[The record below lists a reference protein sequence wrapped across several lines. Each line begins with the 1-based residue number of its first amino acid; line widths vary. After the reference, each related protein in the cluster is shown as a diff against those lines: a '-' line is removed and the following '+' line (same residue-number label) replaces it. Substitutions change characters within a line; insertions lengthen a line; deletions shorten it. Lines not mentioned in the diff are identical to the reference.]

1 MAKTEGPF
9 QKGER
14 LTAVKLNELAVGKP
28 LSVSGRGVINRS
40 AGHEEIELSTP
51 EVIYMRLTEKDA
63 SKTPVRYGWV
73 EVDRM
78 GNPNG
83 TISATWGNI
92 TTRTANA
99 TNDFAIELNNGTL
112 STTDNAI
119 HRAERSLT
127 TGEWVI
133 TSGAGGGANT
143 KTQSNPI
150 IMLLGPWADYKDCPG
165 VPAKPPTFTANGT
178 DFCVPPYAWAAY
190 DVCNYKYVKKFDM
203 RDFGH
208 WATELNGGSATAFRR
223 LYNAYYGNSTESAN
237 LTANTTTNCKG
248 VRFLG
253 FSSQS
258 SLVCTCPSWMTP
270 VKCLMLK
277 FKTIPRPCAAPS
289 TCGYS
294 CGSTFTAM
302 DENNMWDTEYTVQLC
317 STISCFFMGTVGSTP
332 WTVDLQFL
340 PAYSADQCFWGPDT
354 LDPCNPCEGFG
365 KFTLGILSGI
375 QASDCGGAGIITSTI
390 TDIEM
395 KDLVTNCV
403 TKKPTNI
410 KMCNNCQNSSG
421 VPINFILPETVEL
434 SCCSPKNLGTCP

>member
-1 MAKTEGPF
+1 MIDARPNQSLEYN
-9 QKGER
+9 
-14 LTAVKLNELAVGKP
+14 LNIRVLAANETSSPTKYSWCRVYRDTTGTW
-28 LSVSGRGVINRS
+28 NN
-40 AGHEEIELSTP
+40 
-51 EVIYMRLTEKDA
+51 LTESGNYTYDA
-63 SKTPVRYGWV
+63 AY
-73 EVDRM
+73 EY
-78 GNPNG
+78 
-83 TISATWGNI
+83 
-92 TTRTANA
+92 
-99 TNDFAIELNNGTL
+99 NNGSL
-112 STTDNAI
+112 SIGSVYDAG
-119 HRAERSLT
+119 REPR
-127 TGEWVI
+127 TGQLLVK
-133 TSGAGGGANT
+133 SGGGGSGANT

-178 DFCVPPYAWAAY
+178 DFCAPPYAWAAY

-223 LYNAYYGNSTESAN
+223 FYNAYYGNSTESAN
-237 LTANTTTNCKG
+237 FTANTPTNCKG

-294 CGSTFTAM
+294 CASTFAAM

-317 STISCFFMGTVGSTP
+317 STISCFFTGTVGSTP
-332 WTVDLQFL
+332 WTVDLHFL
-340 PAYSADQCFWGPDT
+340 PAYSADQCFWGPDII
-354 LDPCNPCEGFG
+354 DPCNPCDGFG

-403 TKKPTNI
+403 AKKPTNI

>member
-1 MAKTEGPF
+1 MIDARPNQSLEYN
-9 QKGER
+9 
-14 LTAVKLNELAVGKP
+14 LNIRVLAANETSSPTKYSWCRVYRDTTGTW
-28 LSVSGRGVINRS
+28 NN
-40 AGHEEIELSTP
+40 
-51 EVIYMRLTEKDA
+51 LTESGNYTYDA
-63 SKTPVRYGWV
+63 AY
-73 EVDRM
+73 EY
-78 GNPNG
+78 
-83 TISATWGNI
+83 
-92 TTRTANA
+92 
-99 TNDFAIELNNGTL
+99 NNGSL
-112 STTDNAI
+112 SIGSVYDAG
-119 HRAERSLT
+119 REPR
-127 TGEWVI
+127 TGQLLVK
-133 TSGAGGGANT
+133 SGGGGGGANT

-178 DFCVPPYAWAAY
+178 DFCAPPYAWAAY

-223 LYNAYYGNSTESAN
+223 FYNAYYGNSTESAN

-294 CGSTFTAM
+294 CASTFAAM
-302 DENNMWDTEYTVQLC
+302 DEYNMWDTEYTVQLC
-317 STISCFFMGTVGSTP
+317 STISCFFVGTVGSTP

-340 PAYSADQCFWGPDT
+340 PAYTADQCFWGPDII
-354 LDPCNPCEGFG
+354 DPCNPCDGFG

-410 KMCNNCQNSSG
+410 KMCNNCQNAG
-421 VPINFILPETVEL
+421 VPINFILPDTVEL

>member
-1 MAKTEGPF
+1 
-9 QKGER
+9 
-14 LTAVKLNELAVGKP
+14 
-28 LSVSGRGVINRS
+28 
-40 AGHEEIELSTP
+40 
-51 EVIYMRLTEKDA
+51 
-63 SKTPVRYGWV
+63 
-73 EVDRM
+73 
-78 GNPNG
+78 
-83 TISATWGNI
+83 
-92 TTRTANA
+92 
-99 TNDFAIELNNGTL
+99 
-112 STTDNAI
+112 
-119 HRAERSLT
+119 
-127 TGEWVI
+127 
-133 TSGAGGGANT
+133 
-143 KTQSNPI
+143 
-150 IMLLGPWADYKDCPG
+150 
-165 VPAKPPTFTANGT
+165 
-178 DFCVPPYAWAAY
+178 
-190 DVCNYKYVKKFDM
+190 M

-294 CGSTFTAM
+294 CISTFAAM

-317 STISCFFMGTVGSTP
+317 STISCFFTGTVGSTP

-340 PAYSADQCFWGPDT
+340 PSYSADQCFWGPDI

-403 TKKPTNI
+403 AKKPTNI

>member
-1 MAKTEGPF
+1 MIDARPNQSLEYN
-9 QKGER
+9 
-14 LTAVKLNELAVGKP
+14 LNIRVLAANETSSPTKYSWCRVYRDTTGTW
-28 LSVSGRGVINRS
+28 NN
-40 AGHEEIELSTP
+40 
-51 EVIYMRLTEKDA
+51 LTESGNYTYDA
-63 SKTPVRYGWV
+63 AY
-73 EVDRM
+73 EY
-78 GNPNG
+78 
-83 TISATWGNI
+83 
-92 TTRTANA
+92 
-99 TNDFAIELNNGTL
+99 NNGSL
-112 STTDNAI
+112 SIGSVYDAG
-119 HRAERSLT
+119 REPR
-127 TGEWVI
+127 TGQLLVK
-133 TSGAGGGANT
+133 SGGGGGANT

-178 DFCVPPYAWAAY
+178 DFCAPPYAWAAY

-237 LTANTTTNCKG
+237 FTANTPTNCKG

-294 CGSTFTAM
+294 CASTFAAM

-317 STISCFFMGTVGSTP
+317 STISCFFTGTVGSTP
-332 WTVDLQFL
+332 WTVDLHFL
-340 PAYSADQCFWGPDT
+340 PAYSADQCFWGPDII
-354 LDPCNPCEGFG
+354 DPCNPCDGFG

-403 TKKPTNI
+403 AKKPTNI

>member
-1 MAKTEGPF
+1 MREVIKKGDDIRSIRKPINKMAESFPEAFWVENGTSTCDSGSISISVDKDEK
-9 QKGER
+9 QWIK
-14 LTAVKLNELAVGKP
+14 LTSKLAGTPIKYAWKMVNHDRTTDAWTDSLVTGDTVADWAEELNNADLAVGTDTRYLARLHP
-28 LSVSGRGVINRS
+28 QSGRWI
-40 AGHEEIELSTP
+40 IE
-51 EVIYMRLTEKDA
+51 
-63 SKTPVRYGWV
+63 
-73 EVDRM
+73 
-78 GNPNG
+78 
-83 TISATWGNI
+83 
-92 TTRTANA
+92 
-99 TNDFAIELNNGTL
+99 
-112 STTDNAI
+112 
-119 HRAERSLT
+119 
-127 TGEWVI
+127 
-133 TSGAGGGANT
+133 SGGGGANT
-143 KTQSNPI
+143 KTQSNPV

-403 TKKPTNI
+403 AKKPTDI
-410 KMCNNCQNSSG
+410 KMCNNCQNAG
-421 VPINFILPETVEL
+421 VPINFILPDSVEL
-434 SCCSPKNLGTCP
+434 SCCTPKNLGTCP

>member
-1 MAKTEGPF
+1 MKDARPQQALEYNLNIRVLAANETASPKKYSWIRVYRDTTGVWNNLTESGNYTYDPAYEF
-9 QKGER
+9 G
-14 LTAVKLNELAVGKP
+14 GGD
-28 LSVSGRGVINRS
+28 LSINSVYS
-40 AGHEEIELSTP
+40 AGREPRTGQLL
-51 EVIYMRLTEKDA
+51 V
-63 SKTPVRYGWV
+63 SK
-73 EVDRM
+73 
-78 GNPNG
+78 
-83 TISATWGNI
+83 
-92 TTRTANA
+92 
-99 TNDFAIELNNGTL
+99 
-112 STTDNAI
+112 
-119 HRAERSLT
+119 
-127 TGEWVI
+127 
-133 TSGAGGGANT
+133 GGGGGGTNT

-178 DFCVPPYAWAAY
+178 DFCAPPYAWAAY

-237 LTANTTTNCKG
+237 LTANTPTSCKG

-294 CGSTFTAM
+294 CGSTFTQM
-302 DENNMWDTEYTVQLC
+302 DEYDMWDKEYTVQLC
-317 STISCFFMGTVGSTP
+317 STISCFFGGNVGSTP
-332 WTVDLQFL
+332 WSVDLQYL
-340 PAYSADQCFWGPDT
+340 PAYTADQCFWGPEII
-354 LDPCNPCEGFG
+354 DPCNPCEGFG

-390 TDIEM
+390 TDVEM

-403 TKKPTNI
+403 AKKPINI
-410 KMCNNCQNSSG
+410 VMCNNCQNAG

-434 SCCSPKNLGTCP
+434 SCCTPKNLGTCP

>member
-1 MAKTEGPF
+1 MKDARPQQALEYNLNIRVLAANETASPKKYSWIRVYRDTTGSWNNLTESGNYTYDPAYEF
-9 QKGER
+9 G
-14 LTAVKLNELAVGKP
+14 GGD
-28 LSVSGRGVINRS
+28 LSINSVYS
-40 AGHEEIELSTP
+40 AGREPRTGQLL
-51 EVIYMRLTEKDA
+51 V
-63 SKTPVRYGWV
+63 SK
-73 EVDRM
+73 
-78 GNPNG
+78 
-83 TISATWGNI
+83 
-92 TTRTANA
+92 
-99 TNDFAIELNNGTL
+99 
-112 STTDNAI
+112 
-119 HRAERSLT
+119 
-127 TGEWVI
+127 
-133 TSGAGGGANT
+133 GGGGGGTNT

-178 DFCVPPYAWAAY
+178 DFCAPPYAWAAY

-237 LTANTTTNCKG
+237 LTANTPTSCKG

-294 CGSTFTAM
+294 CGSTFLQM
-302 DENNMWDTEYTVQLC
+302 DEYDMWDKEYTVQLC
-317 STISCFFMGTVGSTP
+317 STISCFFGGNVGSTP

-340 PAYSADQCFWGPDT
+340 PAYTADQCFWGPEII
-354 LDPCNPCEGFG
+354 DPCNPCDGFG

-390 TDIEM
+390 TDVEM

-403 TKKPTNI
+403 AKKPTNI
-410 KMCNNCQNSSG
+410 VMCNNCQNAG

-434 SCCSPKNLGTCP
+434 SCCIPKNLGTCP

>member
-1 MAKTEGPF
+1 
-9 QKGER
+9 
-14 LTAVKLNELAVGKP
+14 
-28 LSVSGRGVINRS
+28 
-40 AGHEEIELSTP
+40 
-51 EVIYMRLTEKDA
+51 
-63 SKTPVRYGWV
+63 
-73 EVDRM
+73 
-78 GNPNG
+78 
-83 TISATWGNI
+83 
-92 TTRTANA
+92 
-99 TNDFAIELNNGTL
+99 
-112 STTDNAI
+112 
-119 HRAERSLT
+119 
-127 TGEWVI
+127 
-133 TSGAGGGANT
+133 
-143 KTQSNPI
+143 
-150 IMLLGPWADYKDCPG
+150 MLLGPWADYKDCPG

>member
-1 MAKTEGPF
+1 MAQNEGPF
-9 QKGER
+9 QRGER
-14 LTAVKLNELAVGKP
+14 LTAVKLNEMTAGKP

-40 AGHEEIELSTP
+40 AGHDELELSTP

-63 SKTPVRYGWV
+63 TKTPVRYGWV
-73 EVDRM
+73 EVDRL
-78 GNPNG
+78 GNPNA

-99 TNDFAIELNNGTL
+99 TDDFAIEPNNGTL

-133 TSGAGGGANT
+133 TSGGGGGTNT

-178 DFCVPPYAWAAY
+178 DFCAPPYAWAAY

-237 LTANTTTNCKG
+237 LTLNSNTPTNCKG

-253 FSSQS
+253 FSSQG
-258 SLVCTCPSWMTP
+258 SLVCTCPTWLSQ
-270 VKCLMLK
+270 VKCLK
-277 FKTIPRPCAAPS
+277 
-289 TCGYS
+289 
-294 CGSTFTAM
+294 FTAKFVATLT
-302 DENNMWDTEYTVQLC
+302 DNPDDTCPAQFYTD
-317 STISCFFMGTVGSTP
+317 MAPYWGTTQ
-332 WTVDLQFL
+332 TVTACQQS
-340 PAYSADQCFWGPDT
+340 PGACTWAADIGPFSLTLIWQEIPINGGCNWGPDVF
-354 LDPCNPCEGFG
+354 DPCNPCDGFG
-365 KFTLGILSGI
+365 QLKLTMGKGSGSGGTAANWYSGYSMTQQAIHGLIL
-375 QASDCGGAGIITSTI
+375 DCTTGPITVPFS
-390 TDIEM
+390 
-395 KDLVTNCV
+395 
-403 TKKPTNI
+403 I
-410 KMCNNCQNSSG
+410 KYSACPQVFES
-421 VPINFILPETVEL
+421 LTVQ
-434 SCCSPKNLGTCP
+434 CCSAGESTACE

>member
-1 MAKTEGPF
+1 MAKSSENLF
-9 QKGER
+9 ERGER
-14 LTAVKLNELAVGKP
+14 LTAQKLNKLVKRRPTMSG
-28 LSVSGRGVINRS
+28 SGRINS
-40 AGHEEIELSTP
+40 SGDDDSIEIDLT
-51 EVIYMRLTEKDA
+51 EVIHLRVTE
-63 SKTPVRYGWV
+63 SNTTFTPVRYGWIQV
-73 EVDRM
+73 YRED
-78 GNPNG
+78 GANLTANK
-83 TISATWGNI
+83 TWNNI

-99 TNDFAIELNNGTL
+99 TDDYAIELNDGSITVG
-112 STTDNAI
+112 DNQVY
-119 HRAERSLT
+119 RAERSLT
-127 TGEWVI
+127 TGEWLI
-133 TSGAGGGANT
+133 SKGGGGANT

-294 CGSTFTAM
+294 CASTFAAM

-317 STISCFFMGTVGSTP
+317 STISCFFTGTVGSTP

-340 PAYSADQCFWGPDT
+340 PAYTADQCFWGPDII
-354 LDPCNPCEGFG
+354 DPCNPCDGFG

-410 KMCNNCQNSSG
+410 KMCNNCQNAG
-421 VPINFILPETVEL
+421 VPINFILPDTIEL

>member
-1 MAKTEGPF
+1 MIDARPNQSLEYN
-9 QKGER
+9 
-14 LTAVKLNELAVGKP
+14 LNIRVLAANETSSPTKYSWCRVYRDTTGTW
-28 LSVSGRGVINRS
+28 NN
-40 AGHEEIELSTP
+40 
-51 EVIYMRLTEKDA
+51 LTESGNYTYDA
-63 SKTPVRYGWV
+63 AY
-73 EVDRM
+73 EY
-78 GNPNG
+78 
-83 TISATWGNI
+83 
-92 TTRTANA
+92 
-99 TNDFAIELNNGTL
+99 NNGSL
-112 STTDNAI
+112 SIGSVYDAG
-119 HRAERSLT
+119 REPR
-127 TGEWVI
+127 TGQLLVK
-133 TSGAGGGANT
+133 SGGGGSGANT

-178 DFCVPPYAWAAY
+178 DFCAPPYAWAAY

-277 FKTIPRPCAAPS
+277 FKTIPRPCTAPS

-294 CGSTFTAM
+294 CASTFAAM

-317 STISCFFMGTVGSTP
+317 STISCFFTGTVGSTP

-340 PAYSADQCFWGPDT
+340 PAYSADQCFWGPDI

-390 TDIEM
+390 TDVEM